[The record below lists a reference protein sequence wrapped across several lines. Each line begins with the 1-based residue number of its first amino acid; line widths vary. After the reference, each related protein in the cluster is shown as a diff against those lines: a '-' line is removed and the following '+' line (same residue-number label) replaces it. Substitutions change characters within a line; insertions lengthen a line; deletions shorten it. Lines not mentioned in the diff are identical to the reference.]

1 MVVFFSL
8 TKVSSERSSLI
19 SSVLAMGAKPSGIFF
34 SLLLLETLGKID
46 GELAGEQSGVDFLSV
61 TEQKKE
67 RMKNLVLFA
76 ET

>member
-1 MVVFFSL
+1 
-8 TKVSSERSSLI
+8 
-19 SSVLAMGAKPSGIFF
+19 MGAKPSGIFF